1 MRDEV
6 KAELW
11 RRIIQEQAESGMG
24 VRAWCRK
31 HRVREAGFYWWRR
44 ELKGR
49 EVSGQTQFVPVR
61 VTDASGETGE
71 SHLGSYIA
79 IVLAGG
85 RQIHLYGQVD
95 RQVLAD
101 VLAVVEGRA
110 C

>member
-1 MRDEV
+1 MRDAV

-11 RRIIQEQAESGMG
+11 QRIIREQADSGIG
-24 VRAWCRK
+24 VRAWCHK

-44 ELKGR
+44 ALRGR
-49 EVSGQTQFVPVR
+49 EVSGQMQFVPVR
-61 VTDASGETGE
+61 VTEEDGERGE
-71 SHLGSYIA
+71 SYIA

-85 RQIHLYGQVD
+85 RQIRIHGHVD
-95 RQVLAD
+95 RQVLSD